1 MIVIG
6 YENFLQFAVFFVQ
19 NFCIKMVLYMFII
32 IIGDVLFCIIIALS
46 PSCFWPQAI
55 ESSLVWM

>member
-6 YENFLQFAVFFVQ
+6 YENFLQFAVFFVK
-19 NFCIKMVLYMFII
+19 NVCIQMVLYMFII

-46 PSCFWPQAI
+46 PSCFDLKQ
-55 ESSLVWM
+55 